1 MIGPKPTSI
10 TPVTLSGDRWRVTL
24 ASLEEELMQ
33 SQAPV
38 QLTNVP
44 PPPTCSPG
52 NLFTGADCQ
61 DRINLYNQAKQQ
73 RQQQDI
79 IKNLQEQMQ
88 ADATVALRAKSAA
101 LSGREINSLSDPS
114 IRAAISSAC
123 SITGIWVL
131 CSLL

>member
-1 MIGPKPTSI
+1 
-10 TPVTLSGDRWRVTL
+10 
-24 ASLEEELMQ
+24 MQ

-73 RQQQDI
+73 RHQQDI

-101 LSGREINSLSDPS
+101 HTQGLQQGAGIGVGASLILFGVIYAVRRLTRSFTITNTKKPQA
-114 IRAAISSAC
+114 RAASA
-123 SITGIWVL
+123 
-131 CSLL
+131 